1 LTAGGPRETPS
12 GVRLGEMSKL
22 PERRKPR
29 PDAHGAPQGEPREA
43 PRAADEAAA
52 RRPGATLRSDTSG
65 EDDLGPELELCL
77 EALSGGDSGA
87 VERLCA
93 ARPERADEI
102 RERVGMLL
110 QMNLLPR
117 AENAP
122 EFPERLAEFRLLRR
136 LGGGGMGVV
145 YEAEQ
150 EPLGRTVALKLIRPE
165 HLYFPRARERFR
177 RETEAVA
184 RLAHPGI
191 VAIHTVGEAAGVP
204 YFAME
209 LVEGATL
216 ASVLQALEARAPEH
230 LAGADL
236 RAVVEASGALAGDGA
251 SEAAALFGASWVEAC
266 TRIALAMCDALS
278 HAHARG
284 VLHRDIKPSNIAV
297 TPQGRVVLLDFGLA
311 SSADELRLTVSGSA
325 LGSVLY
331 MAPEQVAGRT
341 ADIDARTDVYALGVT
356 LYELLTLRPPFGG
369 ENAEQ
374 TRAAILDGRPTS
386 PRLHNRRVTRELEVV
401 CLKALERDSVR
412 RYATMA
418 DFGAD
423 LRAVLERRPIRARPP
438 GRLLRAW
445 RWAQR
450 RPATVAALGSAS
462 LLVLGLP
469 SGLYW
474 QQRGH
479 SLELERSLSAEV
491 EARRAADEASVR
503 EAEQRAKAEL
513 EAREAEQVSGFLV
526 ELFGASDPSRSR
538 GTELTARELLERG
551 RERVERALTEQPE
564 VAARML
570 ERIGESYNGLNL
582 YAEAV
587 ATLER
592 AVELRVSSRGDKDR
606 RTAFAKLAL
615 GKARRLAGLPSA
627 VPMLR
632 EALDTLR
639 ELDELATSTGVNAH
653 LELAVALS
661 ERGRAAQAL
670 ELLEEAR
677 GLLDKLPTDARR
689 ARSNVLSALAVTQA
703 TLMDFPGAER
713 SARESL
719 ELDAELRPG
728 PHPARLGDL
737 NSLASALVNQDK
749 LEEAEGVYAQLLAQA
764 REVYGAD
771 SVATALFELNQAIVL
786 ERRGDLAGAEAVY
799 RRKLAFL
806 QEKLGLQH
814 PNSARALSNLGVV
827 LGKQGRHEEVRE
839 LFEGAAQELADRFGP
854 RHGMVRFCWHR
865 AGAAHEALGEFEAAE
880 RDFREALAEF
890 GPSDAPH
897 LGWFEISLASLLR
910 RSDATR
916 EEARA
921 IAARWAESSD
931 IEVALEAQYVLAA
944 TALDEGREGDALEH
958 VDAGFE
964 RSKERAPRT
973 WAWPAL
979 QVLRGRIALAQGRA
993 SEAWDDIERGA
1004 RELRELLG
1012 PAHFEVR
1019 STLAWAEQAAGEDAA
1034 RAERLRTLA
1043 NTAVR

>member
-1 LTAGGPRETPS
+1 
-12 GVRLGEMSKL
+12 M
-22 PERRKPR
+22 
-29 PDAHGAPQGEPREA
+29 
-43 PRAADEAAA
+43 
-52 RRPGATLRSDTSG
+52 
-65 EDDLGPELELCL
+65 CL

-117 AENAP
+117 ATNAP

-216 ASVLQALEARAPEH
+216 ASVLQALEARAPES
-230 LAGADL
+230 LTGADL
-236 RAVVEASGALAGDGA
+236 RAIVEASGSIADGGD
-251 SEAAALFGASWVEAC
+251 EAAELFGAGWVEASA
-266 TRIALAMCDALS
+266 RIALAMCDALA

-311 SSADELRLTVSGSA
+311 SSQDELRLTVSGSA

-369 ENAEQ
+369 DNAEQ
-374 TRAAILDGRPTS
+374 TRAAILDGRPPS
-386 PRLHNRRVTRELEVV
+386 PRLYNRRVARDLEVV
-401 CLKALERDSVR
+401 CLKAIERDSAR

-418 DFGAD
+418 EFGAD
-423 LRAVLERRPIRARPP
+423 LRAVLEHRPIRAKPP

-479 SLELERSLSAEV
+479 SRELERSLSAEV
-491 EARRAADEASVR
+491 DARRAADEASVR

-513 EAREAEQVSGFLV
+513 EAREAEQVSAFLV
-526 ELFGASDPSRSR
+526 ELFAASHPSRSR

-551 RERVERALTEQPE
+551 RERVERALIDQPE

-570 ERIGESYNGLNL
+570 ERIGESYSGLNL

-592 AVELRVSSRGDKDR
+592 AVELRVSSLGDRDR

-615 GKARRLAGLPSA
+615 GKARRLAGLASSIP
-627 VPMLR
+627 VLR
-632 EALDTLR
+632 EALDTLK
-639 ELDELATSTGVNAH
+639 ELGELESATGVNAH

-677 GLLDKLPTDARR
+677 ALVDKLPGDARKS
-689 ARSNVLSALAVTQA
+689 RSNVLSALAVTQA
-703 TLMDFPGAER
+703 TLMDYPAAER
-713 SARESL
+713 SAREAL
-719 ELDAELRPG
+719 ELGTAVRPG
-728 PHPARLGDL
+728 LHSERLGDL
-737 NSLASALVNQDK
+737 NTLASVLVNQDE
-749 LEEAEGVYAQLLAQA
+749 LDEAGAVYARLLAEA
-764 REVYGAD
+764 GELYGPD
-771 SVATALFELNQAIVL
+771 SVATVTFELNHAVVL
-786 ERRGDLAGAEAVY
+786 ERRGDFAGAETVY
-799 RRKLAFL
+799 RRALAFL
-806 QEKLGLQH
+806 REKLGLQH
-814 PNSARALSNLGVV
+814 PNCARALSNLGVA
-827 LGKQGRHEEVRE
+827 LGLQGRHDEAVA
-839 LFEGAAQELADRFGP
+839 LFESAAQELSDRHGP
-854 RHGMVRFCWHR
+854 RHGMVRFCQHR
-865 AGAAHEALGEFEAAE
+865 AGAAHEALGDFEAAE
-880 RDFREALAEF
+880 RCFREALAEL
-890 GPSDAPH
+890 GPSDAPQR
-897 LGWFEISLASLLR
+897 GWLEVSLASLLR
-910 RSDATR
+910 RSDASR

-921 IAARWAESSD
+921 IAARWADSGD
-931 IEVALEAQYVLAA
+931 IEIALEAQFVLAS
-944 TALDEGREGDALEH
+944 TALDEGREGEALAH
-958 VDAGFE
+958 VDAGFARTEE
-964 RSKERAPRT
+964 REPRT

-979 QVLRGRIALAQGRA
+979 RVLRGRIALAQGRA
-993 SEAWDDIERGA
+993 ADAWDDIERGA
-1004 RELRELLG
+1004 RGLRDLLG

-1019 STLAWAEQAAGEDAA
+1019 STFAWAEQAAGEDAA
-1034 RAERLRTLA
+1034 RAERLRTLQ
-1043 NTAVR
+1043 NTAAR